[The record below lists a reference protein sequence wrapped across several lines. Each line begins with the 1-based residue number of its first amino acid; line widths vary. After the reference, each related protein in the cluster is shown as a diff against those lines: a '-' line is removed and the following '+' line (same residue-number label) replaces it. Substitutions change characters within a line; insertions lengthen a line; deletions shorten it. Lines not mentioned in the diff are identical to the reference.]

1 MIIAGTKGG
10 GVKQR
15 RKIEHLYKAIAIM
28 RSEQGYNN
36 VKEQA
41 QRVVEILKRH
51 YGVSVPDTLHITI
64 GKRIRE
70 FNKGQKS

>member
-1 MIIAGTKGG
+1 M
-10 GVKQR
+10 KQA
-15 RKIEHLYKAIAIM
+15 RKRKVIEHLYKAIAIM
-28 RSEQGYNN
+28 RSEQGHNT

-41 QRVVEILKRH
+41 QRVVEILKRD
-51 YGVSVPDTLHITI
+51 YGVSVPNSLHSTI